1 MTAKIQP
8 ELIVLEA
15 AQLRGVKVSEQRAR
29 ELAADVQRV
38 CDAAADVSQDAD
50 FNDEPARFTP
60 TLARL
65 AAAKSRA

>member
-8 ELIVLEA
+8 ELIVLQA
-15 AQLRGVKVSEQRAR
+15 AQLRGVKVDAHRAG

-38 CDAAADVSQDAD
+38 CDAAAAAAHEAD

-60 TLARL
+60 ALARL
-65 AAAKSRA
+65 ATTKARA